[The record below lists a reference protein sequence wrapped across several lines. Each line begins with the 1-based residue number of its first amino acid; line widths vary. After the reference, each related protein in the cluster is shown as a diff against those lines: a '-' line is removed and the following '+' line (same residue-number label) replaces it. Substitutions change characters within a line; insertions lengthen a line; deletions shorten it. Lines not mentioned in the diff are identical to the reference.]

1 MAYGVK
7 YRLEFSD
14 VLGNGKKVE
23 IFKKNYT
30 GDVLPMIGSNNPVEI
45 QWQSPENFYKP
56 IIGSKCTLSLLVT
69 DSVTYDDFY
78 KFDEREYK
86 VVVSYAKSQGEIY
99 ADRVEADGGTIETFE
114 CIDNSINSFES
125 ISEYY
130 QNRVEVDGGE
140 IETLSCVSNNI
151 SDNNFYRWGSYWSG
165 FLVVDRYR
173 EKMTTPPFGITI
185 NAFDGLGT
193 LSNYSGPI
201 TYNNNNDPTQN
212 LKNNLTRVAEI
223 LNNLDLDFDIYISND
238 LKKVVFTAI
247 NGAVTE
253 STDEFEEFFLYG
265 IGYDEMAPN
274 FGLLTAKQ
282 QLEWILQNY
291 NLRIYQSFSRWYI
304 VEATNVFDSFV
315 KNELFNEVQYT
326 GVVPTG
332 IRNRIT
338 SKLNYTKKEF
348 IDFRKYDKDG
358 ASLGTERFPVLYDNN
373 NELKAINNDLSREY
387 LQPVSQY
394 ATEGVY
400 YKTKTSFYNAGFEYG
415 SFGYVIHNLP
425 FASNPPA
432 AEIATDEISSNG
444 RRSMKFID
452 LVPSGVAQV
461 QTFSFTAPSFNKN
474 IKLNNFTFKVK
485 YYIKLLTSNTATSN
499 STFNYQLS
507 ITNSAG
513 LQCWNA
519 EEKKFQSG
527 AFINVINNDDVNV
540 FISHSTT
547 LSNEGLIIN
556 SVDGNQTIVVDIY
569 NTNCNNSDY
578 ETTYFDNLEIQQ
590 KKTVPD
596 LDDQKFASRLTA
608 QGLKTTQKS
617 IKRKPDLLP
626 MSFRT
631 RENFGVYNGTNL
643 WRGTTDLQNQNL
655 VNDFRDFV
663 RRYNGT
669 FRNLKVQPLSMHN
682 KIWFYWSGL
691 ETEPQT
697 AIVDNIKYIV
707 KNAEFIVKSHIPND
721 DDDEP
726 VEFIVN

>member
-151 SDNNFYRWGSYWSG
+151 SDNNFYRWGSYWTG

-193 LSNYSGPI
+193 LSNFTGPI

-212 LKNNLTRVAEI
+212 LKNNLTRVVEI

-238 LKKVVFTAI
+238 LKQFSAI
-247 NGAVTE
+247 NP
-253 STDEFEEFFLYG
+253 SDREFEQYFLYG
-265 IGYDEMAPN
+265 FGYDEMASN

-282 QLEWILQNY
+282 QLEWLLQNY

-304 VEATNVFDSFV
+304 VESTNIFDNFV
-315 KNELFNEVQYT
+315 KNELFNEVQST

-358 ASLGTERFPVLYDNN
+358 ASLGTERLPVLYDNN
-373 NELKAINNDLSREY
+373 NELKAINNDLSRDY

-394 ATEGVY
+394 ATEGVF
-400 YKTKTSFYNAGFEYG
+400 YKTKTSYYNAGFEYG
-415 SFGYVIHNLP
+415 SYGYVIHNLP

-452 LVPSGVAQV
+452 LVPTGVAQV
-461 QTFSFTAPSFNKN
+461 QTFSFTTPAFNPQNLKFN
-474 IKLNNFTFKVK
+474 DFTFKVK
-485 YYIKLLTSNTATSN
+485 YYIKLLSSQSSSAS

-507 ITNSAG
+507 TTNASG

-519 EEKKFQSG
+519 SEKKFQSG
-527 AFINVINNDDVNV
+527 AYINEITNSNVNV
-540 FISHSTT
+540 FINHSTT
-547 LSNEGLIIN
+547 LSNEGLSIN
-556 SVDGNQTIVVDIY
+556 PSDTSQTIVVDIY
-569 NTNCNNSDY
+569 NTTCSDADY
-578 ETTYFDNLEIQQ
+578 STTYFDNLEIEQ

-596 LDDQKFASRLTA
+596 TDDQNFISRLTA

-617 IKRKPDLLP
+617 IKRKPDLSPLFYR
-626 MSFRT
+626 S
-631 RENFGVYNGTNL
+631 REHFGVYNGTNL
-643 WRGTTDLQNQNL
+643 WRGGTAIHNQNL

-691 ETEPQT
+691 EAEPQT